1 MTRDHGAAKR
11 FPWLQ
16 YVKTARQS
24 NEIIFERGV
33 IGWGG
38 NSGFQAL
45 NLAVQFGATR
55 IALVG
60 YDMTTAHGLHWHGS
74 HERGLSNP
82 TAKSTASWR
91 GILDSQAAR
100 LAAAGIEVIN
110 TSPVSA
116 LENYRRAPLSDLFP
130 PAP

>member
-1 MTRDHGAAKR
+1 MTRDHGAAKK
-11 FPWLQ
+11 FPWLR
-16 YVKTARQS
+16 YVRTARQS
-24 NEIIFERGV
+24 NDILFDPGV

-60 YDMTTAHGLHWHGS
+60 YDMTTAHGLHWHGR

-82 TAKSTASWR
+82 TGKATDNWR
-91 GILDSQAAR
+91 ALLDAQAAR

-110 TSPVSA
+110 TSPISA
-116 LENYRRAPLSDLFP
+116 LRNYRRASLTDLFQP
-130 PAP
+130 SP